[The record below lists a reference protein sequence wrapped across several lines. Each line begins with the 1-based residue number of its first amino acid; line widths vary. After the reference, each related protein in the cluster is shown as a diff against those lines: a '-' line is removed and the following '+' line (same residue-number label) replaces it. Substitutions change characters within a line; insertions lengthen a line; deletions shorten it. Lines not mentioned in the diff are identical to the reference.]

1 MSLTGN
7 ENGRLLTA
15 IPDLIYPAFKWGEAD
30 YARLQARLDLY
41 DDFVLLAKFRT
52 GQVTEQY
59 LVDPAELAA
68 VLAGINL
75 HSGLLPRDCLFWSK
89 LRGHDRLGI
98 YIPPKVWP
106 VTIRNEVQAWRVPLP
121 GLVFT
126 GHEYDYSLW
135 AVKDYP
141 TDDNTPLY
149 MAPCPNV
156 HPEGVCRGSAPFP
169 QAGPATIWHAVDIF
183 FSSKFNRD
191 LSNQKSLA
199 HPDCVLDQWRKLN
212 DAGADTYPPD
222 DLVETNVTLR
232 RLINVQ

>member
-1 MSLTGN
+1 VNNSTGK
-7 ENGRLLTA
+7 NGRLLTA
-15 IPDLIYPAFKWGEAD
+15 IPDLIYPAIKWGESD

-41 DDFVLLAKFRT
+41 DDFLVLSKYRT

-75 HSGLLPRDCLFWSK
+75 NSGLLPRGCLFWSK
-89 LRGHDRLGI
+89 LRGSDRLGI
-98 YIPPKVWP
+98 YLPPQVWP
-106 VTIRNEVQAWRVPLP
+106 VTVRGEAQAWRVPLP
-121 GLVFT
+121 GLIFS
-126 GHEYDYSLW
+126 GHEYDYSVW

-141 TDDNTPLY
+141 TDDNVPLY
-149 MAPCPNV
+149 LAPCPNV

-191 LSNQKSLA
+191 LANHKSKA
-199 HPDCVLDQWRKLN
+199 QPDCILDQWRKLHQ
-212 DAGADTYPPD
+212 AGADAYPLD
-222 DLVETNVTLR
+222 DLVETNQTMR